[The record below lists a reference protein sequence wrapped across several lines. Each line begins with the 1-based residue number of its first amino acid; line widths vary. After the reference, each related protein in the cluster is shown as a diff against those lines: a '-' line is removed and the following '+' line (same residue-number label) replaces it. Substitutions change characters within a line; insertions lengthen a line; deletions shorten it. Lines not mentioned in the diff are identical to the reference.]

1 MYRQMAENG
10 FRLYRK
16 MIRDWYTSLVS
27 WTTYKFEEWFWQGV
41 ADCSKPKVF
50 KVKSADVCKV
60 DDKVYK
66 VSATNNCLCHECTS
80 GFTTFKTRMKFK
92 SIKGK

>member
-1 MYRQMAENG
+1 
-10 FRLYRK
+10 

-27 WTTYKFEEWFWQGV
+27 WTTYKFEEWFWKGV
-41 ADCSKPKVF
+41 ADCSKPKVY

-66 VSATNNCLCHECTS
+66 
-80 GFTTFKTRMKFK
+80 
-92 SIKGK
+92 IKITKE

>member
-1 MYRQMAENG
+1 
-10 FRLYRK
+10 

-27 WTTYKFEEWFWQGV
+27 WTTYKFEEWFWKGV
-41 ADCSKPKVF
+41 AHCSKPRVY

-60 DDKVYK
+60 DDRVYE
-66 VSATNNCLCHECTS
+66 VTTSNNCLCHECTS

-92 SIKGK
+92 